1 MLDFTLTPMY
11 PILQFAYV
19 FPQRLR
25 SIKVPTIFGFQ
36 VHPCVVIYRIKARF
50 NNWVPGFP
58 RRVVPRPLLAP
69 VTSVFHG
76 GYAAGLAG
84 VFVQGGFFCV
94 GVFGC

>member
-1 MLDFTLTPMY
+1 MLDFTLAIVY
-11 PILQFAYV
+11 PILQFAYI
-19 FPQRLR
+19 FSQRLR
-25 SIKVPTIFGFQ
+25 SVKVPTVLGLQ
-36 VHPCVVIYRIKARF
+36 VHSCVVVYRIQARF

-58 RRVVPRPLLAP
+58 SGVVPRPFLAP

-76 GYAAGLAG
+76 AYAAGLAG